1 MRWKDGERE
10 VVVIAR
16 RLRSGGL
23 RLELPEGPREARVQR
38 LEDGRL
44 SIGLGEDTFGATV
57 VRRTAL
63 DGGIDYTLFMD
74 GGSSRLR
81 LVDPLDVTQYEAT
94 ASANAMVRAPLPGKI
109 IDLRVKA
116 GDTVSK
122 KGQALLVL
130 EAMKMEHTLAAPA
143 DGTVK
148 SLRYAVG
155 EQVPEGRGAGRVR
168 VSVP

>member
-1 MRWKDGERE
+1 M
-10 VVVIAR
+10 
-16 RLRSGGL
+16 
-23 RLELPEGPREARVQR
+23 
-38 LEDGRL
+38 
-44 SIGLGEDTFGATV
+44 
-57 VRRTAL
+57 RRTAL

-74 GGSSRLR
+74 GGSVRLR

-94 ASANAMVRAPLPGKI
+94 ASADAMVRAPLPGKI

-122 KGQALLVL
+122 GQALLVL

-143 DGTVK
+143 DGMVK

-155 EQVPEGRGAGRVR
+155 EQVPEGAELVEFE
-168 VSVP
+168 